1 MPADLPAPNFDP
13 DGVMRAWLAGRDE
26 ACPACGYNLR
36 GTDGRACPE
45 CGVVIAA
52 AIVLGRR
59 AADDDG
65 RPPTPEPGAMW
76 LGALAFMLASG
87 AVNLLV
93 AGAIVARGAW
103 IIVFDPPGRGDRG
116 MAIVPLAAFGLLL
129 LGVLNGAMIYGW
141 VGLRDR
147 WGERSVSARLAMA
160 ALAVV
165 CCGVL
170 ISWPLLGS

>member
-13 DGVMRAWLAGRDE
+13 DAVLRGWLAGRDE
-26 ACPACGYNLR
+26 PCPACGYNLR

-45 CGVVIAA
+45 CGVVFGA

-59 AADDDG
+59 EADANG

-103 IIVFDPPGRGDRG
+103 IIAFDPPERGDRG

-141 VGLRDR
+141 LWLRDR
-147 WGERSVSARLAMA
+147 WGERPVSARFAMA

-165 CCGVL
+165 CCGAL
-170 ISWPLLGS
+170 ISWPLLGA